1 MKKKKT
7 GSNGSSAVVSLS
19 PPKASSSRST
29 SKYTSVRSSRG
40 RRKDYKKRIS
50 ANDSSLRTIVAAIII
65 ANKTPAKEESRS
77 VAVGLLMN
85 MDRNR
90 YHVP

>member
-19 PPKASSSRST
+19 PPKASSRST

-77 VAVGLLMN
+77 VAVRLLMN